1 MQIERAACLQALETE
16 GNGDEADS
24 WSLFSAQVDSSFKVQ
39 NTKIT
44 LFMHLRANWLAKM

>member
-24 WSLFSAQVDSSFKVQ
+24 WGLFPAQVDSSFKVQ
-39 NTKIT
+39 NTNIT
-44 LFMHLRANWLAKM
+44 PFMHLGANWLAKI